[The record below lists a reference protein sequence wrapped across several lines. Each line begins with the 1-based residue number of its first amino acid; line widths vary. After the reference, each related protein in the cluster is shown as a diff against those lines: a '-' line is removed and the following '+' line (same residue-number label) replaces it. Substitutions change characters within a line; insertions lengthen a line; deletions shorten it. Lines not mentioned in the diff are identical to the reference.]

1 MQAFCKNSLE
11 ILSYKTY
18 EREDKIKPFKDQNG
32 GVKNIAKM
40 SK

>member
-11 ILSYKTY
+11 IFSYKIY
-18 EREDKIKPFKDQNG
+18 EREDKIRLFKDQNG
-32 GVKNIAKM
+32 DVKDTAKK